1 MSDTTGGKEF
11 YSALQAKAMD
21 AVKDILKSPLYPI
34 QFPSQGDFFWN
45 YLNSNQIF
53 NQGTFD
59 YISANVSPGDV
70 EGTAKLS
77 TAGSFPNAY
86 VQVLNAMVYS
96 LGTTNQGKLAA
107 AQSNASTQAGAIITD
122 YQNIFGNIT
131 DAQMQ
136 TAQVTTKQD
145 YVISYVLGSQW
156 SGKGAANPLTY
167 TDMANARN
175 LKALLPKMPS
185 SGDQVVTDVTIY
197 LNLMQP
203 VNALSDALQN
213 GALILR
219 SLKNNTQSPSDSN
232 GGMKTFNPQTG
243 AVSSVN
249 QVGYGISSA
258 IQSITNDL
266 QNTGRTISLGMTTS
280 QASGGNVSVSV
291 EGQAGFSIGS
301 WLTFSTTASASYDMS
316 KAQGTSTNAKITIEY
331 KGYSLVPMAST
342 AWQQATNI
350 GWYYGDPIAQAV
362 QNIGKDV
369 DGFKFVSP
377 SPYKMGAFEGGGNF
391 GLLTNLLIAN
401 YPTISITYS
410 NANFSSF
417 KESWKENVSGNLTLF
432 GFIKLG
438 SFSQGAYGSSYTEG
452 SDNSTFTVTFSASPE
467 VTSVP
472 QNQKTAYV
480 IGGAIANPGV
490 TP

>member
-1 MSDTTGGKEF
+1 
-11 YSALQAKAMD
+11 
-21 AVKDILKSPLYPI
+21 
-34 QFPSQGDFFWN
+34 
-45 YLNSNQIF
+45 
-53 NQGTFD
+53 
-59 YISANVSPGDV
+59 
-70 EGTAKLS
+70 
-77 TAGSFPNAY
+77 
-86 VQVLNAMVYS
+86 
-96 LGTTNQGKLAA
+96 
-107 AQSNASTQAGAIITD
+107 
-122 YQNIFGNIT
+122 
-131 DAQMQ
+131 
-136 TAQVTTKQD
+136 
-145 YVISYVLGSQW
+145 
-156 SGKGAANPLTY
+156 
-167 TDMANARN
+167 MANARN